1 MRKDE
6 AYRFITV
13 KEFTESFQSFHAG
26 RKLGDELAVPFEK
39 VKSHPSALATEKYG
53 VSKKELLKACAS
65 RQYLLMKRNAFLY
78 MFNMVQV
85 SSISNLSIFLETF
98 LKMLHNIKGNLDEN
112 HKIYHENP

>member
-26 RKLGDELAVPFEK
+26 RKLGDENSFPIEK
-39 VKSHPSALATEKYG
+39 VKIHPKALSTENYG
-53 VSKKELLKACAS
+53 VINNELLKACAS

-85 SSISNLSIFLETF
+85 SSTSNLSIFLEMF
-98 LKMLHNIKGNLDEN
+98 LKILHNIKGHLVEN
-112 HKIYHENP
+112 RKIYHENP